1 MENECIA
8 VSSSGKRCNGLIG
21 VPITFLD
28 KYNPEQF
35 EIIGGFNGS
44 NLNRKLI
51 DGYVPSIDTPVIVKG
66 RETIWNGPTI
76 NKKAVYYRIIIR
88 KRNI

>member
-1 MENECIA
+1 M
-8 VSSSGKRCNGLIG
+8 G

-44 NLNRKLI
+44 NLEHKLA
-51 DGYVPSIDTPVIVKG
+51 DGYVLSTDTPVIVKG
-66 RETIWNGPTI
+66 KKTVWNGPTI

-88 KRNI
+88 KRNKIA